1 MYGTSRSL
9 SRSEYD
15 KANRLA
21 KKDFLANVSKGE
33 EGYLPCLED
42 IIHNVEIIKEENLGL
57 IDIPLERIKGTYYHS
72 RSVSFST
79 NFYPLMKADS
89 EFASKWI
96 NLYEA
101 HISEGIRDPITVYE
115 YMNWF
120 YVVEG
125 NKRVS
130 ILKYSEAFS
139 IQGQVTRL
147 IPKWDE
153 NDPEIRIYYEFL
165 DFYKKTKI
173 NIIWFNKEGKF
184 QELYDL
190 IKDYKK
196 KSEFVENKYDELVT
210 SVYLL
215 FRKLYREI
223 AKDKILLTE
232 EEAFL
237 EYLKKFDLEN
247 VPAIEREMKE
257 QVSELVEELEVR
269 LGKPS
274 EPLFKLP
281 NIFAGKTLKVA
292 FLYNTSIEES
302 AWTYSH
308 ELGRR
313 YVQER
318 LGSEIITKY
327 FENISDLKIYE
338 KILEQLE
345 EEKFDLIFS
354 TSFDFLQ
361 NQNTKELQNV
371 RFMYFSGYHATK
383 NINTYF
389 GRMYEPRFLS
399 GMIAGAMTANDTIG
413 YVASY
418 GIPEVIMGINAFALG
433 AKAVNPKSKVFVGW
447 TNTWR
452 NIEYERDT
460 AEYLIN
466 EIGVDVLTHHQDSPE
481 VCKVGEEY
489 GIYTI
494 GYHFDMKDYAPNT
507 HLTSVV
513 WNWGVYYEN
522 IIKDVL
528 RGSNFSLFRLFSGS
542 EKIENFWGGL
552 NSGVVCLSPIS
563 EKVPSTTKNLIN
575 IMKNDIMEKRFHPFR
590 GGIFDK
596 QGKMKV
602 SEGKDIEDEQLMKMD
617 WFVDNVY
624 YS

>member
-9 SRSEYD
+9 SRSEYE

-21 KKDFLANVSKGE
+21 KKDFLANISKGK

-42 IIHNVEIIKEENLGL
+42 IIHNVEIIKEEKLGL
-57 IDIPLERIKGTYYHS
+57 IDIPIERIKGTYYHS
-72 RSVSFST
+72 RSISFSA
-79 NFYPLMKADS
+79 NFYPLMKTDS

-101 HISEGIRDPITVYE
+101 HISEGIRDPVTAYE
-115 YMNWF
+115 YLNWF
-120 YVVEG
+120 YIVEG

-130 ILKYSEAFS
+130 VLKYSDAFS
-139 IQGQVTRL
+139 IRGEVTRL

-153 NDPEIRIYYEFL
+153 NNPEIRIYYEFL
-165 DFYKKTKI
+165 DFYQKTKI
-173 NIIWFNKEGKF
+173 NIIWFDKEGKF
-184 QELYDL
+184 KELYDL
-190 IKDYKK
+190 IKDYEK
-196 KSEFVENKYDELVT
+196 KSEFVENKYDELVN

-223 AKDKILLTE
+223 AKDTILLTE

-237 EYLKKFDLEN
+237 EYLKKFGLEN
-247 VPAIEREMKE
+247 VPTIEREMRE
-257 QVSELVEELEVR
+257 QVNELIEELEER

-281 NIFAGKTLKVA
+281 QIFAGKTLKVA

-313 YVQER
+313 YVQKR

-327 FENISDLKIYE
+327 FENISDLKTYE
-338 KILEQLE
+338 RILDKLE

-361 NQNTKELQNV
+361 NQKTKEFQNV
-371 RFMYFSGYHATK
+371 RFMYFSGYRTTK

-399 GMIAGAMTANDTIG
+399 GMIAGAMTSNNKIG

-433 AKAVNPKSKVFVGW
+433 AKAVNPKSEVFVGW

-489 GIYTI
+489 GVYTI
-494 GYHFDMKDYAPNT
+494 GYHINMKDYAPTT

-552 NSGVVCLSPIS
+552 KSGVVCLSPIS
-563 EKVPSTTKNLIN
+563 EIVPSTTKNLVYTV
-575 IMKNDIMEKRFHPFR
+575 KTDIMENRFHPFR

-596 QGKMKV
+596 EGNMKV
-602 SEGKDIEDEQLMKMD
+602 SEGKDISDEELMKMD

>member
-1 MYGTSRSL
+1 MYGTSRST
-9 SRSEYD
+9 SRSEYE

-21 KKDFLANVSKGE
+21 RKDFLANISKGK

-42 IIHNVEIIKEENLGL
+42 IIHNVEIIKEEKLGL
-57 IDIPLERIKGTYYHS
+57 IDIPIERIKGTYYHS
-72 RSVSFST
+72 RSISFSA
-79 NFYPLMKADS
+79 NFYPLMKTDS

-101 HISEGIRDPITVYE
+101 HISEGIRDPVTAYE

-120 YVVEG
+120 YIVEG

-130 ILKYSEAFS
+130 ILKYSDAFS
-139 IQGQVTRL
+139 VRGEVTRL

-153 NDPEIRIYYEFL
+153 NNPEIRIYYEFL

-184 QELYDL
+184 KELYEL

-196 KSEFVENKYDELVT
+196 KSEFVENKYDEFVT

-223 AKDKILLTE
+223 AKDKISLTE

-237 EYLKKFDLEN
+237 EYLKKFGLEN
-247 VPAIEREMKE
+247 VPVIEREMRE
-257 QVSELVEELEVR
+257 QVNELAEELVVR

-281 NIFAGKTLKVA
+281 HIFAGKTLKVA

-318 LGSEIITKY
+318 LGNEIITEC
-327 FENISDLKIYE
+327 FENISDLKTYE
-338 KILEQLE
+338 RILDKLE

-361 NQNTKELQNV
+361 NQKTNEFQNV
-371 RFMYFSGYHATK
+371 KFMYFSGYRTTK

-399 GMIAGAMTANDTIG
+399 GMIAGAMTTNNKIG

-447 TNTWR
+447 TNTWS
-452 NIEYERDT
+452 NLEYERDT

-489 GIYTI
+489 GVYTI
-494 GYHFDMKDYAPNT
+494 GYHFDMKDYAPTT

-552 NSGVVCLSPIS
+552 KSGVVCLSPIS
-563 EKVPSTTKNLIN
+563 EIVPSTTKNLIDTVRT
-575 IMKNDIMEKRFHPFR
+575 DIIENRFHPFR

-596 QGKMKV
+596 DGKIKV
-602 SEGKDIEDEQLMKMD
+602 SEGEDISDEELMKMD

>member
-1 MYGTSRSL
+1 MYRTSRSL
-9 SRSEYD
+9 SRSEYE

-21 KKDFLANVSKGE
+21 KKDFLANISKGK

-42 IIHNVEIIKEENLGL
+42 IIHNVEIIKEEKLGL
-57 IDIPLERIKGTYYHS
+57 IDIPIERIKGTYYHS
-72 RSVSFST
+72 RSISFSA
-79 NFYPLMKADS
+79 NFYPLMKTDS

-101 HISEGIRDPITVYE
+101 HISEGIRDPVTAYE
-115 YMNWF
+115 YLNWF
-120 YVVEG
+120 YIVEG

-130 ILKYSEAFS
+130 VLKYSDAFS
-139 IQGQVTRL
+139 IRGEVTRL

-153 NDPEIRIYYEFL
+153 NNPEIRIYYEFL
-165 DFYKKTKI
+165 DFYQKTKI
-173 NIIWFNKEGKF
+173 NIIWFDKEGKF
-184 QELYDL
+184 KELYDL
-190 IKDYKK
+190 IKDYEK
-196 KSEFVENKYDELVT
+196 KSEFVENKYDELVN

-215 FRKLYREI
+215 FRKVYREI
-223 AKDKILLTE
+223 AKDTISLTE

-237 EYLKKFDLEN
+237 EYLKKFGLEN
-247 VPAIEREMKE
+247 VPTIEREMRE
-257 QVSELVEELEVR
+257 QVNELIEELEAR

-281 NIFAGKTLKVA
+281 QIFAGKTLKVA

-318 LGSEIITKY
+318 LGNEIITKY
-327 FENISDLKIYE
+327 FENISDLKTYE
-338 KILEQLE
+338 RILDKLE

-361 NQNTKELQNV
+361 NQKIKEFQNV
-371 RFMYFSGYHATK
+371 RFMYFSGYRTTK

-399 GMIAGAMTANDTIG
+399 GMIAGAMTSNNKIG

-466 EIGVDVLTHHQDSPE
+466 EIGVEVLTHHQDSSE

-489 GIYTI
+489 GVYTI
-494 GYHFDMKDYAPNT
+494 GYHIDMKDHAPTT

-552 NSGVVCLSPIS
+552 KSGVVCLSPLS
-563 EKVPSTTKNLIN
+563 EIVPSTTKNLVDTV
-575 IMKNDIMEKRFHPFR
+575 KTDIMGNRFHPFR

-596 QGKMKV
+596 EGNMKV
-602 SEGKDIEDEQLMKMD
+602 SEGKDIEDEELMKMD

>member
-1 MYGTSRSL
+1 MYRTSRSL
-9 SRSEYD
+9 SRSEYE

-21 KKDFLANVSKGE
+21 KKDFLANISKGK

-42 IIHNVEIIKEENLGL
+42 IIHNVEIIKEEKLGL
-57 IDIPLERIKGTYYHS
+57 IDIPIERIKGTYYHS
-72 RSVSFST
+72 RSLSFSA
-79 NFYPLMKADS
+79 NFYPLMKIDS

-101 HISEGIRDPITVYE
+101 HISEGIRDPVTAYE

-120 YVVEG
+120 YIVEG

-130 ILKYSEAFS
+130 VLKYSDAFS
-139 IQGQVTRL
+139 IRGEVTRL

-153 NDPEIRIYYEFL
+153 NNPEIRIYYEFL

-184 QELYDL
+184 KELYEL
-190 IKDYKK
+190 IKDYEK

-223 AKDKILLTE
+223 AKDKISLTE

-237 EYLKKFDLEN
+237 EYLKKFGLEN
-247 VPAIEREMKE
+247 VPTIEREMRE
-257 QVSELVEELEVR
+257 QVNELVEELEER

-281 NIFAGKTLKVA
+281 QIFAGKTLKVA

-327 FENISDLKIYE
+327 FENISDLKTYE
-338 KILEQLE
+338 RILDKLE

-361 NQNTKELQNV
+361 NQKTKEFQNV
-371 RFMYFSGYHATK
+371 RFMYFSGYRTTK

-399 GMIAGAMTANDTIG
+399 GMIAGAMTSNNKIG

-433 AKAVNPKSKVFVGW
+433 AKAVNPKSEVFVGW

-489 GIYTI
+489 GVYTI
-494 GYHFDMKDYAPNT
+494 GYHINMKDYAPTT

-552 NSGVVCLSPIS
+552 KSGVVCLSPIS
-563 EKVPSTTKNLIN
+563 KIVPSTTKNLVYTV
-575 IMKNDIMEKRFHPFR
+575 KTDIMENRFHPFR

-596 QGKMKV
+596 EGNMKV
-602 SEGKDIEDEQLMKMD
+602 SEGKDISDEELMKMD